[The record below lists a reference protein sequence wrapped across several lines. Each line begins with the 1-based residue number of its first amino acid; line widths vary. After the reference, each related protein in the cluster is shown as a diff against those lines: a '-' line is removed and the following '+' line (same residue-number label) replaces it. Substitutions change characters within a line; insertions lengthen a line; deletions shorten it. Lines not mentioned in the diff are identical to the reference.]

1 MYFKMV
7 LRLVLKVKS
16 LSFQLGDSFSLV
28 IEYWFLVSLDFT
40 RFKEKRMGKGFI
52 WLILIAWSHFIL
64 CSY

>member
-28 IEYWFLVSLDFT
+28 IEYCFLVFLDFT

-52 WLILIAWSHFIL
+52 
-64 CSY
+64 